1 VALSGVEI
9 EAKKEIRGGRMKVG
23 DLSGELSVDLRITDF
38 ISSGGAALVSSRDLS
53 SADLLVNFKR
63 SPKNLIHE

>member
-1 VALSGVEI
+1 
-9 EAKKEIRGGRMKVG
+9 MKVG